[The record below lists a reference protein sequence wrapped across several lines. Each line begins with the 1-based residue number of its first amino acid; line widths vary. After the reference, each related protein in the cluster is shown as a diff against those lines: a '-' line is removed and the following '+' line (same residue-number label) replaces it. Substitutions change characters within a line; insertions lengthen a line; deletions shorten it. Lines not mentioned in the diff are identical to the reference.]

1 MIDHPNH
8 YRLNLNLLEGYIMKY
23 IKIKLIGHQVEYCH
37 ALGHVKLIEVVEAI
51 KDGSNAR
58 LIARPLNIKAM
69 RGGVLC
75 A

>member
-1 MIDHPNH
+1 
-8 YRLNLNLLEGYIMKY
+8 MKY
-23 IKIKLIGHQVEYCH
+23 IKIELKNTGAYCH
-37 ALGHVKLIEVVEAI
+37 ALENVKLREVVEAI

-69 RGGVLC
+69 RGGVIC

>member
-1 MIDHPNH
+1 
-8 YRLNLNLLEGYIMKY
+8 MKY